1 MDGRDYHFV
10 ASREEMEK
18 SIQNHMFIEAGQ
30 YNENLYG
37 TSVQSVKEV
46 SEKVR
51 NTHKKQTVRKYILQ
65 NIDKL
70 TPAEKNTAQ
79 WLSDE
84 WSKVRTTL
92 YSIINSTT

>member
-70 TPAEKNTAQ
+70 TPAEKSTAQ